1 MAKLNWYHIISKIVK
16 KLSSRKLLNYKIN
29 INSNATVQTDKYFF
43 MAIVFSCDSLL
54 MSDCFPWKINSNL
67 GG

>member
-1 MAKLNWYHIISKIVK
+1 MISHNIKNSK

-29 INSNATVQTDKYFF
+29 INSNATVQTDKYIF
-43 MAIVFSCDSLL
+43 MAVVFSYDSLL

-67 GG
+67 GR